1 LIPQSSAK
9 ILDQLCSRL
18 YGLQVDS
25 GPERYSPRWNT
36 LHGYPTEELPDEEA
50 SSIATRAEMLAAIA
64 AAEGVPIEVLIQCIH
79 TRVPGKIW
87 SGEEWRRFSAK
98 YSRTVRNL

>member
-1 LIPQSSAK
+1 MITTDAH
-9 ILDQLCSRL
+9 IAALDWTRRAL
-18 YGLQVDS
+18 D
-25 GPERYSPRWNT
+25 
-36 LHGYPTEELPDEEA
+36 EELPDEEA
-50 SSIATRAEMLAAIA
+50 SSIAPRAEMLTAIA
-64 AAEGVPIEVLIQCIH
+64 AAEGVPIEVLIQWIH

>member
-1 LIPQSSAK
+1 MITTDAH
-9 ILDQLCSRL
+9 IAALDWTRRVLS
-18 YGLQVDS
+18 
-25 GPERYSPRWNT
+25 
-36 LHGYPTEELPDEEA
+36 EELPDEEA
-50 SSIATRAEMLAAIA
+50 GSIAARAEMLTAIA
-64 AAEGVPIEVLIQCIH
+64 AAEGVPIEVLIQWIH

>member
-1 LIPQSSAK
+1 MITTDAHSAA
-9 ILDQLCSRL
+9 LDWTRQAL
-18 YGLQVDS
+18 G
-25 GPERYSPRWNT
+25 
-36 LHGYPTEELPDEEA
+36 EELPDEEA
-50 SSIATRAEMLAAIA
+50 SSIATRAEMLTAIA
-64 AAEGVPIEVLIQCIH
+64 AAEGVPIEALIQWVH

>member
-1 LIPQSSAK
+1 MITTDAHLAA
-9 ILDQLCSRL
+9 LDWTGRALS
-18 YGLQVDS
+18 
-25 GPERYSPRWNT
+25 
-36 LHGYPTEELPDEEA
+36 EELPNEEA
-50 SSIATRAEMLAAIA
+50 SSIATRAEMLTAIA
-64 AAEGVPIEVLIQCIH
+64 AAEGVPIEVLIQWIH